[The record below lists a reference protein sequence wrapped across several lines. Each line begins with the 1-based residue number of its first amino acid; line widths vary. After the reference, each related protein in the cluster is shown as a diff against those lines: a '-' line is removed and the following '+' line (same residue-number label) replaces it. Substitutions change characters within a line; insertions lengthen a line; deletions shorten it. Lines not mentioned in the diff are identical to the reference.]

1 MAMKYRD
8 AFVGVLALCVLA
20 GCNKEESLSQRAGSA
35 VSGAAADFLAGVGEG
50 VDQKM
55 KMDLETDA
63 SLAAHGLT
71 VTLGKDRGMGSNRAA
86 VYVVSQD
93 AFDGQLI
100 AKALDAE
107 GREIGRAISDLA
119 LEADGAT
126 YVNFDFNAEMDGSL
140 VRKYRVAVK

>member
-1 MAMKYRD
+1 MKYRE
-8 AFVGVLALCVLA
+8 AFAGVLVVCMLA
-20 GCNKEESLSQRAGSA
+20 ACSKEESLSQRAGNA
-35 VSGAAADFLAGVGEG
+35 VSSAAADFLTGVGEG

-55 KMDLETDA
+55 KMDLETDD

-86 VYVVSQD
+86 VYVVSRD

-107 GREIGRAISDLA
+107 GQEIGRAVSDLA

-126 YVNFDFNAEMDGSL
+126 YVNFEFNAEMDGSL

>member
-1 MAMKYRD
+1 MKYRD

-20 GCNKEESLSQRAGSA
+20 GCSKEESLSQRAGSA
-35 VSGAAADFLAGVGEG
+35 VSGAAADFLTGVGEG
-50 VDQKM
+50 VDEKM
-55 KMDLETDA
+55 KMDLDTDA

-71 VTLGKDRGMGSNRAA
+71 VTLGKGRGMGSNRAA
-86 VYVVSQD
+86 VYVVSKD

-107 GREIGRAISDLA
+107 GSEIGRAVSDVA

-126 YVNFDFNAEMDGSL
+126 YVNFEFNAEMDGSL